1 MGLPKSRDAEQL
13 LLALEGF
20 VSNFH
25 FCDIRFLTPGGLWWE
40 LQSGLEQRSFKTI
53 ETNEN

>member
-40 LQSGLEQRSFKTI
+40 LQSGLE
-53 ETNEN
+53 